1 MHTRMATWLAQVKD
15 ATAFLKRLYASLK
28 DHAQRDR
35 AEAAGAYARERC
47 KSFTGRMRITP
58 CPWIGLPSAAAERI
72 AWIHVIH
79 GLLGLNILIAIGDSS
94 TEGRKASNLHLRLN
108 RELGVAI
115 RGFSTAFPVEM
126 VEGDLDAL
134 CECVVAEAADVA
146 DAAWIDVRREDE
158 ALLSVRDFLCNEWL
172 LGIKPSLRK
181 MLESA

>member
-1 MHTRMATWLAQVKD
+1 MATWLAQVKD
-15 ATAFLKRLYASLK
+15 ATAFLKRLYVNLK

-47 KSFTGRMRITP
+47 KSIGGRTRITP
-58 CPWIGLPSAAAERI
+58 GPWIGLSSEAAERI

-79 GLLGLNILIAIGDSS
+79 GLLGLNILVAIGDSS
-94 TEGRKASNLHLRLN
+94 TEGRKASALHLRLN
-108 RELGVAI
+108 RELGFAI
-115 RGFSTAFPVEM
+115 RGFATAFPAEM

-134 CECVVAEAADVA
+134 CECVVDEAADVA
-146 DAAWIDVRREDE
+146 DAAWKDVRREDE
-158 ALLSVRDFLCNEWL
+158 ALLSVRGFLRNEWL